1 MGKTN
6 LASYGKIRSAEE
18 LVKLTNE
25 SLTKVAV
32 GVTENG
38 ALYII
43 NNAGGP
49 EAIDTVR
56 ACSILGVTIDE
67 LKEIIA
73 SRGTV
78 EFERFNVQE
87 ENVPNAPVAV
97 EIIEDEEELTPVAE
111 KAEEAK
117 FEAEEV
123 QTEQEVTAPTEP
135 EPETVTIGK
144 ERYDELIEC
153 EAKKDEALENPGIA
167 NEKIQELEKKL
178 EELDAIKAAAKTIA
192 TLFQ

>member
-6 LASYGKIRSAEE
+6 LGSYGKIRSAEE

-49 EAIDTVR
+49 EAIDTNR
-56 ACSILGVTIDE
+56 ACSILGVTLDE
-67 LKEIIA
+67 LKQIIA

-78 EFERFNVQE
+78 EFERFNVKE
-87 ENVPNAPVAV
+87 EIVPNALVAH
-97 EIIEDEEELTPVAE
+97 EIIKDDEEPKPVAE

-123 QTEQEVTAPTEP
+123 QTEQEVTAPTET

-153 EAKKDEALENPGIA
+153 EAKKDEALEDLRLA
-167 NEKIQELEKKL
+167 NEYIHELEKKQV
-178 EELDAIKAAAKTIA
+178 ELDAIKAAAKTIA